1 MSRDQG
7 RTQVIFCVRGVISP
21 ILANLYLHYVL
32 DDWVAA
38 WRKKAARGEMIIVR
52 YADDEVLGF
61 QYREDAERLLEQLR
75 DRLRKFGLELHSG
88 KTRLMEFGR

>member
-1 MSRDQG
+1 
-7 RTQVIFCVRGVISP
+7 
-21 ILANLYLHYVL
+21 
-32 DDWVAA
+32 
-38 WRKKAARGEMIIVR
+38 MIIVR
-52 YADDEVLGF
+52 YADDAVLGF